1 MATASKGLKR
11 VMKAANGLHAAVY
24 RGSGGRFASKTANM
38 PVLLKTTFERKT
50 RKPHTNPV
58 VYL

>member
-1 MATASKGLKR
+1 
-11 VMKAANGLHAAVY
+11 MKAANGLHAAVY